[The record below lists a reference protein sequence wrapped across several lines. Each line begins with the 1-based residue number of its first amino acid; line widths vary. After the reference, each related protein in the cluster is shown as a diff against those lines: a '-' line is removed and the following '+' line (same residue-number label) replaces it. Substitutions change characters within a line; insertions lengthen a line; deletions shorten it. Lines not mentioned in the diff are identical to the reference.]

1 MLVNSCGLLVTQF
14 IEKQYIVRYV
24 TTVYLD
30 ITTYK
35 TKKPLSNQRERLFL
49 FHKIYKINY
58 LDNEA
63 RILFNAE
70 PA

>member
-1 MLVNSCGLLVTQF
+1 MPPQ
-14 IEKQYIVRYV
+14 
-24 TTVYLD
+24 
-30 ITTYK
+30 YK

-49 FHKIYKINY
+49 FHKTNKINY

>member
-1 MLVNSCGLLVTQF
+1 MPPQ
-14 IEKQYIVRYV
+14 
-24 TTVYLD
+24 
-30 ITTYK
+30 YK
-35 TKKPLSNQRERLFL
+35 TKKPLSNHRERLFL

-58 LDNEA
+58 LANEA